1 MAAASERTRMS
12 EAGNDGDDSVV
23 VDDAAMIRQS
33 WHDPQMFGTIFSR
46 HASHVHRYLALRLG
60 REVADDLVAETF
72 VAAFRRRHAYDLSR
86 PNARPWLYGIAT
98 HLVGQHRREE
108 AREYRLRQ
116 AIGPDRDD
124 ACHADRVS
132 ADVTAQGWRAGL
144 SRALA
149 DLSPGDR
156 HVLLLVAW
164 GDLTYEEV
172 STVLNI
178 PIGTVRSRL
187 NRARKKVKRTL
198 GAVEF
203 ATTMKEQMSHG

>member
-23 VDDAAMIRQS
+23 ADDAAMIRQS
-33 WHDPQMFGTIFSR
+33 WHDPQMFGTIFSC
-46 HASHVHRYLALRLG
+46 HASHIHRYLALRLG

-98 HLVGQHRREE
+98 HLAGQHRREE
-108 AREYRLRQ
+108 GREHRRPPGSGPARGAALRQ
-116 AIGPDRDD
+116 AIGPARDD

-132 ADVTAQGWRAGL
+132 ADVTAQGWRPGL

-164 GDLTYEEV
+164 GDLTYEEG
-172 STVLNI
+172 STVL
-178 PIGTVRSRL
+178 
-187 NRARKKVKRTL
+187 
-198 GAVEF
+198 
-203 ATTMKEQMSHG
+203 